1 MFPPFPRPRPTAAA
15 STWGCS
21 SARPSILGSGPGISN
36 LGTDLAWKVR
46 HADQRSNTT
55 EDALPR
61 ILVFGAS
68 QRLLD
73 ALLLAG

>member
-1 MFPPFPRPRPTAAA
+1 M
-15 STWGCS
+15 
-21 SARPSILGSGPGISN
+21 SN
-36 LGTDLAWKVR
+36 LSTGLAWKVR

-61 ILVFGAS
+61 IFVVGAS

-73 ALLLAG
+73 ALLLAAEFRADGEQSVNLGGRVATQCAA